1 MTVRGSR
8 VRSMTVQGTRA
19 LFAGL
24 ALLTLSACGAQTRQH
39 SLNAS
44 LNLQLGESAPRVH
57 TKTLADVGGDVS
69 RITTYRQPD
78 ERMYEYS
85 VDQALASGKP
95 VLLEFATPAHCTPCD
110 RQLQMIKSLVQK
122 YQTRMIF
129 IHMDQY
135 DDPEA
140 YKAYGVPG
148 DPWTFVIDGRGVVR
162 YQQAG
167 SMLYNELESAIQS
180 VL

>member
-1 MTVRGSR
+1 MSVKGAHILATALTLMALCACDRHTQQSHNA
-8 VRSMTVQGTRA
+8 SMT
-19 LFAGL
+19 
-24 ALLTLSACGAQTRQH
+24 
-39 SLNAS
+39 
-44 LNLQLGESAPRVH
+44 LQLGEVAPRVH
-57 TKTLADVGGDVS
+57 TKTLADVGGDLS

-78 ERMYEYS
+78 ERMYQYS

-122 YQTRMIF
+122 YQGKMIF

-135 DDPEA
+135 NSPEA
-140 YKAYGVPG
+140 YKAYHVPG
-148 DPWTFVIDGRGVVR
+148 DPWTFVIDGGGVVR
-162 YQQAG
+162 FQAAG
-167 SMLYNELESAIQS
+167 SMLYNELESAVQS

>member
-1 MTVRGSR
+1 MRR
-8 VRSMTVQGTRA
+8 RRA
-19 LFAGL
+19 QLTAMAAAML
-24 ALLTLSACGAQTRQH
+24 ALGACGGVQQSH
-39 SLNAS
+39 YAS
-44 LNLQLGESAPRVH
+44 LVLKQGEPAPRVR

-78 ERMYEYS
+78 ERMYQYS

-110 RQLQMIKSLVQK
+110 RQLQMIKSLMEK
-122 YQTRMIF
+122 YQDKMIF

-135 DDPEA
+135 DNPEA

-148 DPWTFVIDGRGVVR
+148 DPWTFVIDGHGVVR
-162 YQQAG
+162 FEQAG

-180 VL
+180 GL

>member
-1 MTVRGSR
+1 MRAPGI
-8 VRSMTVQGTRA
+8 RA
-19 LFAGL
+19 LVAPLGL
-24 ALLTLSACGAQTRQH
+24 AALCACGGAPQQ
-39 SLNAS
+39 SLNGS
-44 LNLQLGESAPRVH
+44 LNLHVGEQAPRIR
-57 TKTLADVGGDVS
+57 TKTLSDVDGDVT

-78 ERMYEYS
+78 DRMYSYS

-110 RQLQMIKSLVQK
+110 RQLQIIKSLLQK
-122 YQTRMIF
+122 YQAQMIF

-140 YKAYGVPG
+140 YKAYRVPG
-148 DPWTFVIDGRGVVR
+148 DPWTFLVDRRGVVR
-162 YQQAG
+162 FEQAG
-167 SMLYNELESAIQS
+167 SMLYNELDDAIKS

>member
-1 MTVRGSR
+1 MSVKGAHILATALALMALCACDRHTQQSHNA
-8 VRSMTVQGTRA
+8 SMT
-19 LFAGL
+19 
-24 ALLTLSACGAQTRQH
+24 
-39 SLNAS
+39 
-44 LNLQLGESAPRVH
+44 LQLGEVAPRVH
-57 TKTLADVGGDVS
+57 TKTLADVGGDLS

-78 ERMYEYS
+78 ERMYQYS

-122 YQTRMIF
+122 YQGKMIF

-135 DDPEA
+135 NSPEA
-140 YKAYGVPG
+140 YKAYHVPG
-148 DPWTFVIDGRGVVR
+148 DPWTFVIDGQGVVR
-162 YQQAG
+162 FQEAG
-167 SMLYNELESAIQS
+167 SMLYNELESAVQS